1 MNQDQFLSWLR
12 TTLSGV
18 GYLATSYGITSGS
31 TAATVSGIIM
41 AAAPYVWGFFVH
53 TDAAKLQ
60 AAGAVPGVRPVEVTS
75 SAAPDLQRLA
85 IDDTIPSVV
94 LAAPTYVPPTAS
106 MRR

>member
-12 TTLSGV
+12 TTVGIVGGLAVQYGV
-18 GYLATSYGITSGS
+18 TNDS
-31 TAATVSGIIM
+31 TATAITGAVVAI
-41 AAAPYVWGFFVH
+41 APFIWGFFVH

-60 AAGAVPGVRPVEVTS
+60 AAGAVPGVRPIEVMS

-85 IDDTIPSVV
+85 VDPTVPSVV
-94 LAAPTYVPPTAS
+94 VAAPTYISPTAS